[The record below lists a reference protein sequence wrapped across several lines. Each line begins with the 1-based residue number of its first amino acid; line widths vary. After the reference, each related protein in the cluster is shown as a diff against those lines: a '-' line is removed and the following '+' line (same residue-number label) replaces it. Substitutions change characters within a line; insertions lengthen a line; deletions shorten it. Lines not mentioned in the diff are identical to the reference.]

1 LKQRS
6 DSGEVAEGEA
16 QRSLRRASK
25 NSDFRSTRECS
36 KKYVSRLVVTVARS
50 LQASRLCH
58 YRELLAL
65 KRPKLQGTTSNSERD
80 RKKREMALSFE

>member
-25 NSDFRSTRECS
+25 NSNFRSTRDA
-36 KKYVSRLVVTVARS
+36 AR
-50 LQASRLCH
+50 A
-58 YRELLAL
+58 ELKAHLPKGAHEEVRWQIGRHRSAELAGQ
-65 KRPKLQGTTSNSERD
+65 P
-80 RKKREMALSFE
+80 ALPLS